1 MTCTMS
7 TLTVVSCT
15 ASLSTSTS
23 TQGTSLLT
31 RRLAATCSTGLWR
44 AKAVPQTTRWCCVR
58 HHTTALVL
66 CASSPTPH
74 HVHGFV
80 ARAGMN
86 GGPGC
91 SSILGVCVC
100 RALCRVHVTLAPHI
114 AVAQACSLSTAL
126 SPWILPTATSCKATH
141 IAGTLSRMCT
151 WWCVVPLACAL
162 SVHHAHVDRMTVSRY
177 DGMPASTWRRQAGS
191 DLATHSTGTTPL
203 ETQTPP
209 PATSSSSR
217 VSSLLVR
224 HVCGIALA
232 FWHSPTARDLPTQ
245 IRSLQTTHSTS
256 QEVSCW
262 RCIPLRGL

>member
-1 MTCTMS
+1 MLPQLQRAGS
-7 TLTVVSCT
+7 RPV
-15 ASLSTSTS
+15 AAPAE
-23 TQGTSLLT
+23 
-31 RRLAATCSTGLWR
+31 LALHHHTTIGSTGLLR
-44 AKAVPQTTRWCCVR
+44 AKAVQQTTRWCCVR
-58 HHTTALVL
+58 RHTTALVL
-66 CASSPTPH
+66 CPSSPTPH

-80 ARAGMN
+80 ACAGMN

-232 FWHSPTARDLPTQ
+232 FWHSPTARGLPTQ
-245 IRSLQTTHSTS
+245 IRSLQTTHFTS